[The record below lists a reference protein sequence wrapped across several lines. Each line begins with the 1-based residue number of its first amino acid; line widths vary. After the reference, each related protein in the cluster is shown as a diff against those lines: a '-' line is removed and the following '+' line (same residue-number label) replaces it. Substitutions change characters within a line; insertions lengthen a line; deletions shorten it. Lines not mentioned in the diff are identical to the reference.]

1 MLKIVE
7 KRNRMTARIPEEMR
21 IVLEKAVELTG
32 ATLNQFVVQSAYQE
46 ARRIL
51 HLAPA
56 IYLTRK
62 DARRILEL
70 LKKQTSAT
78 N

>member
-56 IYLTRK
+56 FALSTGH
-62 DARRILEL
+62 
-70 LKKQTSAT
+70 
-78 N
+78 